1 MNLFSRASPVTL
13 TPARPC
19 QRPHGVSP
27 PGLLS
32 SSVTVPTPLTLQ
44 GPARPRDP
52 SPIRLPL
59 SLGRSST
66 RWRSCCPHPR
76 VLSATPPTSQE
87 LPSRPSSRPRRR
99 PRPRV
104 LLRPPPT
111 GRQPRPEPQGRRQ
124 RTASTVPRPASSPH
138 HKLERFFLQHRLGR
152 VHNRQGPLGLHSA
165 GAAPLVPGLSQ
176 RSARIPP
183 PLPFLRPL
191 TSQAVAGG
199 PGTTRCPLRMR
210 VTRWLTGFVV
220 LELPEAKRDATPRT
234 ATPAVHCGRVAV
246 SPKPN
251 LDN

>member
-59 SLGRSST
+59 SLGLSST

-76 VLSATPPTSQE
+76 VLSATPPTSQK

-104 LLRPPPT
+104 SLRPPPT

-124 RTASTVPRPASSPH
+124 RTASTVPRPAPSPH

-152 VHNRQGPLGLHSA
+152 VHNRQGPLGLHST
-165 GAAPLVPGLSQ
+165 GAAPLVPGRSQ

-191 TSQAVAGG
+191 TSQELAGG
-199 PGTTRCPLRMR
+199 ARDDKVSFAHECYPLAH
-210 VTRWLTGFVV
+210 GI
-220 LELPEAKRDATPRT
+220 
-234 ATPAVHCGRVAV
+234 CGSGA
-246 SPKPN
+246 S
-251 LDN
+251 